1 MSAESNGEA
10 PSVITASPF
19 GVSTLAG
26 QGGKRVT
33 VVDHPDGRLSI
44 LYKGIELAYR
54 TFDKIQQVDQGA
66 IVENKR
72 LGAAL
77 TFIREE
83 QLRRE
88 PQRRSTK
95 APRRRD
101 QRDARLFKVG

>member
-1 MSAESNGEA
+1 MSFLLCTPG
-10 PSVITASPF
+10 VI
-19 GVSTLAG
+19 
-26 QGGKRVT
+26 
-33 VVDHPDGRLSI
+33 SI
-44 LYKGIELAYR
+44 LRRHALCRPNGVELAYR

-88 PQRRSTK
+88 PQRRSMK